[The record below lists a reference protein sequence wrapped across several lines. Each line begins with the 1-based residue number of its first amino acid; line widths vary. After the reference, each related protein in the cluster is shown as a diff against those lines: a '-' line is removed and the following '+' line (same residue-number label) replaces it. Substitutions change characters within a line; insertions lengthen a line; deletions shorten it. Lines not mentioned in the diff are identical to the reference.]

1 VGTVFCVNRIFLNK
15 CIDKVNN
22 INYSINHIIPIEI
35 IGIKTNISITN
46 KIIRIIDV
54 VINSLI
60 EI

>member
-1 VGTVFCVNRIFLNK
+1 MGTVFYVNGIFLNK

-22 INYSINHIIPIEI
+22 INYSIYHIIPIEI
-35 IGIKTNISITN
+35 IGIKTNMSITN
-46 KIIRIIDV
+46 KIIRIIDA

>member
-1 VGTVFCVNRIFLNK
+1 MGTVFYVNGILLNK

-22 INYSINHIIPIEI
+22 INYSIKHINPIEI

>member
-1 VGTVFCVNRIFLNK
+1 MGIMLVFDGIFLNK
-15 CIDKVNN
+15 CIDKANN
-22 INYSINHIIPIEI
+22 INYSINHINPIEI

>member
-1 VGTVFCVNRIFLNK
+1 MGTVFCVNRIFLNK

>member
-1 VGTVFCVNRIFLNK
+1 MGTVFFVNGIFLNK

-22 INYSINHIIPIEI
+22 INYSINHINPIEI
-35 IGIKTNISITN
+35 IGIETNISITN

>member
-1 VGTVFCVNRIFLNK
+1 MGTVFYVNRIFLNK